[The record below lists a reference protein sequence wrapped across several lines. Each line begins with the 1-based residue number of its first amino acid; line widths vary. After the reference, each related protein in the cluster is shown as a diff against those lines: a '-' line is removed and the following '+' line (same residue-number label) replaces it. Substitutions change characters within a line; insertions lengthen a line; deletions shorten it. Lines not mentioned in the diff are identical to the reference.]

1 MKALV
6 VQTSFVGDVVLT
18 TPLIT
23 RLAQYG
29 EVDVLTTPAGAA
41 VLENHPD
48 VHETIRFDKHGHDR
62 GFGGMLRLA
71 RALHSRKYDAAY
83 FAQGSIRSSTL
94 GMLAEIPVRI
104 GFGTSAGRMFYTHR
118 VAYRPDAHHAE
129 RLCDLTA
136 DPAVARGGLPRP
148 AIYPSASDE
157 AAVDALLQ
165 PIGGRRIIAL
175 APGSRWG
182 TKRWP
187 YFTELAAALPASV
200 AIVVVGDKNEVE
212 TAAAIEKVARGPVI
226 NAAGALSLLGS
237 AALIKRARALVTN
250 DSAPQHLATAM
261 NTPTIAIFGPTVPE
275 FGFGPLAEHSQTIEV
290 TGLSCR
296 PCDRHGPERCPLG
309 HWRCMRELTV
319 GDVTSV
325 LDRLL
330 LEAPTV

>member
-18 TPLIT
+18 TPLLT
-23 RLAQYG
+23 RLAEYG

-41 VLENHPD
+41 VLQNHPA
-48 VHETIRFDKHGHDR
+48 VREAIPYDKNGRDR
-62 GFGGMLRLA
+62 GIGGMLRLA
-71 RALHSRKYDAAY
+71 RALHSRRYDAAY

-104 GFGTSAGRMFYTHR
+104 GFGTSTGRMFYTHR
-118 VAYRPDAHHAE
+118 VAYRPHVHHAA
-129 RLCDLTA
+129 RLCDLTN
-136 DPAVARGGLPRP
+136 DPTVERGGLPRP
-148 AIYPSASDE
+148 MVYPSAADE
-157 AAVDALLQ
+157 AAVDALLTNVGHR
-165 PIGGRRIIAL
+165 PLVAL

-187 YFTELAAALPASV
+187 YFAELAAALPDTVAL
-200 AIVVVGDKNEVE
+200 AIVGDTREAE
-212 TAAAIEKVARGPVI
+212 AATKIEKAARGIVV
-226 NAAGALSLLGS
+226 NGVGHLSILGS

-250 DSAPQHLATAM
+250 DSAPQHLATAV
-261 NTPTIAIFGPTVPE
+261 NTPTIAIFGPTVPD
-275 FGFGPLAEHSQTIEV
+275 FGFGPLAERSQTIEL

-319 GDVTSV
+319 DDVTAV
-325 LDRLL
+325 IDRLL
-330 LEAPTV
+330 LEGPTT